1 MEAREVTK
9 EELSNNFPTTE
20 VLEKWYRGED
30 ADWPPFE
37 EPEFPELRFDVG
49 TRVLCRIGP
58 DANKDWAPGE
68 IVLLWYREP
77 NWPKGCKYQK
87 QTKQKTKRRISP
99 YYVMIN

>member
-9 EELSNNFPTTE
+9 EELSNNFPTTD

-77 NWPKGCKYQK
+77 NWPKGCKYHK
-87 QTKQKTKRRISP
+87 TNKTKKRNAV
-99 YYVMIN
+99 YYHTML